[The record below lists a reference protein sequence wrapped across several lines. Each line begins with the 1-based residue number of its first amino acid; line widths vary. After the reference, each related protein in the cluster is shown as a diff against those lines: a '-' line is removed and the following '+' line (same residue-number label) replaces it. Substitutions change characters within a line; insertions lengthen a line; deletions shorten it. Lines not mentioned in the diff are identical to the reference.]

1 MTETDLGR
9 VVTLSTTQ
17 RNHEME
23 ERFNIFPGRI
33 YGVRISGM
41 NPQMSI
47 GYAGALQSI
56 TMHIDRRG
64 FDPRRVELRDGLMDD
79 RTPFERESISLMN
92 CRLLDFG
99 YVEDEGEFRRR
110 RGSHL
115 YSNNGGRD

>member
-17 RNHEME
+17 RNPEME

-33 YGVRISGM
+33 YGVRVSGM

-47 GYAGALQSI
+47 GYVGVLESI

-64 FDPRRVELRDGLMDD
+64 FDPRRVELRDGLMNG
-79 RTPFERESISLMN
+79 RTPFEREEISLMSG
-92 CRLLDFG
+92 RLIDFG
-99 YVEDEGEFRRR
+99 YVKDEKGFRRR
-110 RGSHL
+110 RERYSINIGSE
-115 YSNNGGRD
+115 